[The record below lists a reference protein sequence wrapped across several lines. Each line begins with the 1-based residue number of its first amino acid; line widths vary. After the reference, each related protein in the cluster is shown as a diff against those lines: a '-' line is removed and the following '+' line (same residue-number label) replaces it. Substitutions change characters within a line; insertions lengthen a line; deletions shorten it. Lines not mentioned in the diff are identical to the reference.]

1 MFAHLIK
8 KEVRNHN
15 RPRIYS
21 IIEALNMLEGAFAF
35 LVMTANRIYACRD
48 KHGLRPLSIGKLGD
62 GYVVSSETCAFE
74 VVSPARSLRSIG
86 TASAA
91 ATIRCSSAI

>member
-1 MFAHLIK
+1 MRICCANYLENKGSLFQSTSDSEVFAHLIK

-35 LVMTANRIYACRD
+35 LVMTANCIYAC
-48 KHGLRPLSIGKLGD
+48 
-62 GYVVSSETCAFE
+62 
-74 VVSPARSLRSIG
+74 
-86 TASAA
+86 
-91 ATIRCSSAI
+91 ATNTVCGPFDR